1 MTVRIV
7 PVSDVRQN
15 ITTLLRE
22 LETAG
27 EPCFITLYS
36 RPKAVLMSFN
46 DYNAM
51 LARFEDLEDV
61 LSMRQVKA
69 EPARPYEEFLA
80 EYRAEQSV
88 RTED

>member
-1 MTVRIV
+1 MAVRIV

-22 LETAG
+22 METAG

-36 RPKAVLMSFN
+36 RPKAVLMSFE
-46 DYNAM
+46 DYNTL
-51 LARFEDLEDV
+51 LARLEDLEDI
-61 LSMRQVKA
+61 LSMQQARA

-88 RTED
+88 YAED